1 MLYNTLLSLFSDKS
15 IYLLAL
21 MFSFFASWCLLAFKF
36 DFLPKDQGREFAVNG
51 ELSKGK
57 IRGVGLIMTFCFLL
71 CSAIF
76 VPFSAEFWL
85 YALLV
90 VLEMIS
96 GYMDDA
102 SSKPWSDYKKG
113 LIDFIVSA
121 GVSTV
126 FIKFNTT
133 NIIIGNI
140 ELTVSP
146 IVFWLISTVFV
157 WISINATNCSDG
169 VDGLCATVSS
179 ISLISFL
186 LIYSKFFST
195 EYKMYNLIMVGVIL
209 AYLIFNTSPSSM
221 LMGDAGS
228 RSIGVFIALIAM
240 KSMHPLSY
248 LLIALVLI
256 IDGLAGLVKIFMKRF
271 LKISILKNIRTPIH
285 DHVRKNKNWSDTQVV
300 IRFSLAQV
308 GFSTLLLLIETFVNT

>member
-1 MLYNTLLSLFSDKS
+1 MLYNTFLYHFTDKF
-15 IYLLAL
+15 IYSLAL
-21 MFSFFASWCLLAFKF
+21 LFSFFTSWILLAIKF

-57 IRGVGLIMTFCFLL
+57 KRGVGLIMIFSLL
-71 CSAIF
+71 FCSAIF
-76 VPFSAEFWL
+76 VPFSVEFWL
-85 YALLV
+85 YALII

-133 NIIIGNI
+133 NILIGNI
-140 ELTVSP
+140 ELIISP
-146 IVFWLISTVFV
+146 IVFWLISTAFV

-179 ISLISFL
+179 VSLISFL
-186 LIYSKFFST
+186 LIYSKFFSN
-195 EYKMYNLIMVGVIL
+195 EYKMYNLIMIGIIL
-209 AYLIFNTSPSSM
+209 AYLLFNTFPSSM
-221 LMGDAGS
+221 IMGDAGS

-248 LLIALVLI
+248 LLIAFVLI
-256 IDGLAGLVKIFMKRF
+256 IDGLSGLVKIFMKRF

-285 DHVRKNKNWSDTQVV
+285 DHVRKNLNWSDTQVV
-300 IRFSLAQV
+300 VRFSITQIIM
-308 GFSTLLLLIETFVNT
+308 SLLLYLIGV

>member
-1 MLYNTLLSLFSDKS
+1 MLYDTFLSLFSGKY
-15 IYLLAL
+15 IYPLVLL
-21 MFSFFASWCLLAFKF
+21 FSFFTSWCLLAIKF

-57 IRGVGLIMTFCFLL
+57 IRGVGLIMTFCLLL

-76 VPFSAEFWL
+76 VPFSTEFWL
-85 YALLV
+85 YALLIV
-90 VLEMIS
+90 IEMIS

-121 GVSTV
+121 GMSAV

-133 NIIIGNI
+133 NFLIGNI
-140 ELTVSP
+140 EVSIP
-146 IVFWLISTVFV
+146 SIIFWLISTIFV

-169 VDGLCATVSS
+169 VDGLCATVSVV
-179 ISLISFL
+179 SLISFL
-186 LIYSKFFST
+186 LIYSKYFSD
-195 EYKMYNLIMVGVIL
+195 EYKMYNLIMIGIIF
-209 AYLIFNTSPSSM
+209 AYLLFNTSPSSM

-248 LLIALVLI
+248 LLIAFVLI
-256 IDGLAGLVKIFMKRF
+256 IDGLAGLIKIFMKRF

-285 DHVRKNKNWSDTQVV
+285 DHVRKNLNWSDTQVV
-300 IRFSLAQV
+300 IRFSIIQGV
-308 GFSTLLLLIETFVNT
+308 FSTLQFLFEALVR

>member
-1 MLYNTLLSLFSDKS
+1 MLDMLYNTLVSLFSDRL
-15 IYLLAL
+15 IYPLAL
-21 MFSFFASWCLLAFKF
+21 LFSFFASWGLIAIKF

-51 ELSKGK
+51 DLSKGK
-57 IRGVGLIMTFCFLL
+57 IRGVGLIMTFSLLL

-85 YALLV
+85 YALLI

-121 GVSTV
+121 GVGAV
-126 FIKFNTT
+126 FVKFNSTSILLRNMEI
-133 NIIIGNI
+133 NI
-140 ELTVSP
+140 SP
-146 IVFWLISTVFV
+146 LLYWLIATIFV

-179 ISLISFL
+179 ITLISFM
-186 LIYSKFFST
+186 LIYLNSYSR
-195 EYKMYNLIMVGVIL
+195 EYKLYNLIMIGVIL

-228 RSIGVFIALIAM
+228 RSIGVFIAIIAM
-240 KSMHPLSY
+240 KSRHPFGY
-248 LLIALVLI
+248 LLAALVLI
-256 IDGLAGLVKIFMKRF
+256 VDGLAGLIKIFMKRF
-271 LKISILKNIRTPIH
+271 LKISILKNTRTPIH

-300 IRFSLAQV
+300 IRFSIIQV
-308 GFSTLLLLIETFVNT
+308 VFSILLLLIKYS

>member
-1 MLYNTLLSLFSDKS
+1 MLYNTFLYHFTDKS
-15 IYLLAL
+15 IYSLAL
-21 MFSFFASWCLLAFKF
+21 LFSFFTSWILLAIKF

-57 IRGVGLIMTFCFLL
+57 KRGVGLIMTFSLL
-71 CSAIF
+71 FCSAIF
-76 VPFSAEFWL
+76 VPFSVEFWL
-85 YALLV
+85 YALII

-133 NIIIGNI
+133 NILIGNI
-140 ELTVSP
+140 ELIISP
-146 IVFWLISTVFV
+146 IVFWLISTAFV

-179 ISLISFL
+179 VSLISFL
-186 LIYSKFFST
+186 LIYSKFFSN
-195 EYKMYNLIMVGVIL
+195 EYKMYNLIMIGIIL
-209 AYLIFNTSPSSM
+209 AYLLFNTFPSSM
-221 LMGDAGS
+221 IMGDAGS

-248 LLIALVLI
+248 LLIAFVLI
-256 IDGLAGLVKIFMKRF
+256 IDGLSGLVKIFMKRF

-285 DHVRKNKNWSDTQVV
+285 DHVRKNLNWSDTQVV
-300 IRFSLAQV
+300 VRFSITQIIM
-308 GFSTLLLLIETFVNT
+308 SLLLYLIGV